1 MTSNSN
7 GKPENVKNQVIIL
20 LLSGM
25 SVDAISRQLDVS
37 DKTIQTWLKQSD
49 FKKTLIE
56 SSEVINTVTMSRI
69 ISLNK
74 KAIDCLTDLLDDS
87 SDKVKL
93 AAIKIVLDS
102 TNKWLDRDTV
112 NRLKEL
118 ESLSY
123 GLKNDE

>member
-102 TNKWLDRDTV
+102 TNRWLDRDTV

>member
-56 SSEVINTVTMSRI
+56 SSEVINTVAMTRI
-69 ISLNK
+69 VSLNQ

-102 TNKWLDRDTV
+102 TNRWLDRDTV

>member
-7 GKPENVKNQVIIL
+7 GKNQNVKNQVIIL

-56 SSEVINTVTMSRI
+56 SSEVINTVAMTRI
-69 ISLNK
+69 VSLNK
-74 KAIDCLTDLLDDS
+74 KATDCLNDLLDDS

-102 TNKWLDRDTV
+102 TNRWLDRDTV

>member
-7 GKPENVKNQVIIL
+7 GKNQNVKNQVIIL

-56 SSEVINTVTMSRI
+56 SSEVINTVAMTRI
-69 ISLNK
+69 VSLNK

-102 TNKWLDRDTV
+102 TNRWLDRDTV

>member
-7 GKPENVKNQVIIL
+7 GKNQNVKNQVIIL

-56 SSEVINTVTMSRI
+56 SSEVINTVAMTRI
-69 ISLNK
+69 VSLNK

>member
-7 GKPENVKNQVIIL
+7 GKNQNVKNQVIIL

-56 SSEVINTVTMSRI
+56 SSEVINTVAMTRI
-69 ISLNK
+69 VSLNK

-102 TNKWLDRDTV
+102 TNRWLNRDTV

>member
-1 MTSNSN
+1 MTSNSK

-56 SSEVINTVTMSRI
+56 SSEVINTVAMTRI
-69 ISLNK
+69 VSLNQ

-102 TNKWLDRDTV
+102 TNRWLDRDTV

>member
-7 GKPENVKNQVIIL
+7 GKNQNVKNQVIIL

-37 DKTIQTWLKQSD
+37 DKTIHTWLKQSG

-56 SSEVINTVTMSRI
+56 SSEVINTVAMTRI
-69 ISLNK
+69 VSLNK
-74 KAIDCLTDLLDDS
+74 KAIDCLNDLLDDS

-102 TNKWLDRDTV
+102 TNRWLDRDTV